1 MTVLRAITLVFIF
14 ASALAAQDTISLT
27 LPQADSL
34 LISRNL
40 ALIASRY
47 EIDMAAAARVQAK
60 LFTNPELSTEWNL
73 YNPSG
78 PRWLDVGSSGQKI
91 IALEKVFQLAGQRRT
106 SIRLAD
112 EVKRMTEYEYEALAR
127 ALRYELHVTFSRYY
141 YLNNAVSNIDSQLR
155 LLKDLIHV
163 YTEQYQ
169 KGNISLQ
176 ELTRLNTTY
185 FNINKQVKDVQ
196 QEQIRLQET
205 LKILLSEERYV
216 IPEALSLSLYTASD
230 LKLEELVAYA
240 LAGRPEVRIALSQQ
254 QQNRLRYELARKEA
268 MPDLTAGILFDQS
281 GSYVNNYTAFTLG
294 MRLPVFNRNQG
305 QIEIARLGIE
315 QGEKLQRSAEQ
326 RIRSEVESAWQSF
339 NLLLNQYNEVVGD
352 HEEQLNLLSEGLVTN
367 YSKGNI
373 SLLEF
378 TDLFEAYNTNI
389 IQYSQLKA
397 DLIQSYEELNHAVG
411 RDISN

>member
-112 EVKRMTEYEYEALAR
+112 EVKRMTEYEYEVLAR
-127 ALRYELHVTFSRYY
+127 SLRYELHVTFSRYY

-176 ELTRLNTTY
+176 ELTRL
-185 FNINKQVKDVQ
+185 KD
-196 QEQIRLQET
+196 R
-205 LKILLSEERYV
+205 
-216 IPEALSLSLYTASD
+216 
-230 LKLEELVAYA
+230 
-240 LAGRPEVRIALSQQ
+240 
-254 QQNRLRYELARKEA
+254 
-268 MPDLTAGILFDQS
+268 
-281 GSYVNNYTAFTLG
+281 
-294 MRLPVFNRNQG
+294 
-305 QIEIARLGIE
+305 
-315 QGEKLQRSAEQ
+315 
-326 RIRSEVESAWQSF
+326 
-339 NLLLNQYNEVVGD
+339 
-352 HEEQLNLLSEGLVTN
+352 
-367 YSKGNI
+367 
-373 SLLEF
+373 
-378 TDLFEAYNTNI
+378 
-389 IQYSQLKA
+389 
-397 DLIQSYEELNHAVG
+397 
-411 RDISN
+411 

>member
-1 MTVLRAITLVFIF
+1 P
-14 ASALAAQDTISLT
+14 IS
-27 LPQADSL
+27 
-34 LISRNL
+34 
-40 ALIASRY
+40 
-47 EIDMAAAARVQAK
+47 
-60 LFTNPELSTEWNL
+60 
-73 YNPSG
+73 
-78 PRWLDVGSSGQKI
+78 
-91 IALEKVFQLAGQRRT
+91 GQRRT

-112 EVKRMTEYEYEALAR
+112 EVKRMTEYEYEVLAR
-127 ALRYELHVTFSRYY
+127 SLRYELHVTFSRYY

-268 MPDLTAGILFDQS
+268 MPDLTA
-281 GSYVNNYTAFTLG
+281 
-294 MRLPVFNRNQG
+294 
-305 QIEIARLGIE
+305 
-315 QGEKLQRSAEQ
+315 
-326 RIRSEVESAWQSF
+326 
-339 NLLLNQYNEVVGD
+339 
-352 HEEQLNLLSEGLVTN
+352 
-367 YSKGNI
+367 
-373 SLLEF
+373 
-378 TDLFEAYNTNI
+378 
-389 IQYSQLKA
+389 
-397 DLIQSYEELNHAVG
+397 
-411 RDISN
+411 